1 MTSFCPTGPGYSDMW
16 KFTAHTLLDSTQWS
30 WTEYG
35 RTGKKER
42 QSMSFFSS
50 YARAV
55 RNATDH
61 GFDLIHHQYTIV
73 ETGKELQVPDGA
85 GTARSRRAQAPGIPG
100 GSAGT
105 IAE

>member
-1 MTSFCPTGPGYSDMW
+1 MW
-16 KFTAHTLLDSTQWS
+16 KFTAHTLLNSTQWS

-61 GFDLIHHQYTIV
+61 GFDLIHDKYTIV

-85 GTARSRRAQAPGIPG
+85 VRSRPAQASGFPGE
-100 GSAGT
+100 SAGAT
-105 IAE
+105 AE